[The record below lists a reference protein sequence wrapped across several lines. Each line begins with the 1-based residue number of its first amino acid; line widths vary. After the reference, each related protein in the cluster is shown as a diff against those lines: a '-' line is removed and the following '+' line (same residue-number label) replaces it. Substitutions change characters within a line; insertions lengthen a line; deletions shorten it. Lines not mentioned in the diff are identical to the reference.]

1 MLSEADQSMNPVN
14 KTCNN
19 INTDDSYNNNDN
31 SCHSS
36 SNTTNRNNNNNSNSC
51 EMPFAGGGEGVSRPT
66 TPPPSPLARVEVE
79 ELISQSIDVF
89 WWVKIVEHSDYRS
102 ALSHAEIIYDRDS
115 DWFFLRLNSFKV
127 TKESDIEFEF
137 VDMVDDQTD
146 LALTFWRHTMMWDF
160 VELRQIVKPL

>member
-1 MLSEADQSMNPVN
+1 MLSEPDQSVNPVM
-14 KTCNN
+14 CNDLRTSN
-19 INTDDSYNNNDN
+19 NTDDSFNNNNN
-31 SCHSS
+31 SCQSS
-36 SNTTNRNNNNNSNSC
+36 SSRNNNNNNGNSC
-51 EMPFAGGGEGVSRPT
+51 EMPFAGGGSRPT

-89 WWVKIVEHSDYRS
+89 WWFKIVEHSDYRS

-137 VDMVDDQTD
+137 VDVVDDQTD
-146 LALTFWRHTMMWDF
+146 LALTFWRHTMIWDF